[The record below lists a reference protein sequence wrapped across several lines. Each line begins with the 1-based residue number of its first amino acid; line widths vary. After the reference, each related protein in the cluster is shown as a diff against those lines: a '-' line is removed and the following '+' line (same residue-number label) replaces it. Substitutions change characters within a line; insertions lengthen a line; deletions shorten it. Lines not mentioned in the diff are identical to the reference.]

1 MSAVMVNPG
10 YRPRASLRPAEVVPE
25 PEAHSGRLRLTRRGR
40 VVFTTLASIPLVL
53 WALVSVL
60 SAGGAA
66 ADADGAAVGASL
78 SYVIVDAGAS
88 LWEIA
93 VAVDPS
99 ADPAGRDRRHR
110 AAQRPRRRGDRA
122 GAAPRSAER
131 RLTSRE
137 TPAHVVVDSMDR

>member
-93 VAVDPS
+93 VALDPS
-99 ADPAGRDRRHR
+99 ADPRVVIEDIVRLNGLDDAVIEPGQRLAVPNAG
-110 AAQRPRRRGDRA
+110 
-122 GAAPRSAER
+122 
-131 RLTSRE
+131 
-137 TPAHVVVDSMDR
+137 